1 MKKIIFPECKHKKF
15 KNTKISNIF
24 NKMVPS
30 IICDN
35 CGGNDKIFKEEESIK
50 IFRIL
55 GLINNINE

>member
-24 NKMVPS
+24 NKIVPS

-35 CGGNDKIFKEEESIK
+35 CGGNDDKIFKEE
-50 IFRIL
+50 
-55 GLINNINE
+55 